1 MYIRELMKDENEKE
15 KYEFFDAIKYILSLH
30 GLKFNQIAVVDYY
43 TEKGYDYIKIILRGT
58 ERRKDETLSIVL
70 GDFDMKFLS
79 RDKKDIDAYAINRDY
94 FRYRFMQN
102 IKDEVYFLDRAKNY
116 FMYNNDD
123 YVSNLKERH
132 KLHFEKNVAAYCKD
146 VVKDITLSNVFQLLE
161 FYKLFNAK
169 HLAYNPNCCYI
180 FPRDIYEEDVKSYF
194 NKNLNKETNTIITTH
209 ILNTIK
215 NATGHN
221 DDVSKA
227 LYKSKVLD
235 VMDEIVLDEL
245 DDEMFKIYLSKL
257 ILERY
262 DMLRA
267 SKEIDKKINNNER
280 IYEMY
285 FPHLNDRIEYKRGP
299 KYAVSQINSGLTKCN
314 KKIFQ
319 IANIKGHADDI
330 EDFDC
335 QAYIISHGQDVKD
348 YKKIIKIYE
357 ETLDYINKYF
367 YNIDLDK
374 YMSKLQKDFYGN
386 NEATLQDIKTNNK
399 EK

>member
-15 KYEFFDAIKYILSLH
+15 KYEFFDAIKYIISLH

-43 TEKGYDYIKIILRGT
+43 TEKGYDYIKIMLKGT

-79 RDKKDIDAYAINRDY
+79 RDKRDIDAYAINRDY
-94 FRYRFMQN
+94 FRYMFMQN

-132 KLHFEKNVAAYCKD
+132 KLHFEKNVSAYCRD
-146 VVKDITLSNVFQLLE
+146 MVKDITLSNVFQLLE

-169 HLAYNPNCCYI
+169 HLAYNPNCCSI
-180 FPRDIYEEDVKSYF
+180 FARDKYEDDIKDYF
-194 NKNLNKETNTIITTH
+194 SKKLNNITNSQVTTH

-221 DDVSKA
+221 DDVAKT
-227 LYKSKVLD
+227 LYKGRVLD
-235 VMDEIVLDEL
+235 VVDKISLDEL

-285 FPHLNDRIEYKRGP
+285 FPHLNDRIEYRRGL
-299 KYAVSQINSGLTKCN
+299 KNAVSQINTGLTKCN

-319 IANIKGHADDI
+319 IANIKGHADNI